1 MFYKAAEHKVII
13 KDTAMDYVE
22 FGYGSRPLIILPG
35 LGDGLRTV
43 HGQAVNL
50 AFYYRKIAPY
60 YRVYIFSRK
69 NKLEEGCTTKDM
81 AEDLWLALEQLRPW
95 NTEKIYLMG
104 ISQGGMIAQ
113 HFAIAHPDIVEKLVL
128 GVTASKQNE
137 ILKNA
142 VTGWMEMAAKGD
154 YRSLMTDTSEKTYS
168 LKTLKKYRPLYPLLC
183 RVGKPED
190 FSRFLIQAESCL
202 THNAYEELS
211 GISCPVLILGGGDD
225 KIVGTDAAPE
235 MAEKIKQCKMKIYE
249 GLGHGAYDETEDFNR
264 QVMDFL
270 NEIALEENV

>member
-1 MFYKAAEHKVII
+1 
-13 KDTAMDYVE
+13 MD
-22 FGYGSRPLIILPG
+22 
-35 LGDGLRTV
+35 GDGGKGRLQVADDR
-43 HGQAVNL
+43 
-50 AFYYRKIAPY
+50 YKRED
-60 YRVYIFSRK
+60 IFP
-69 NKLEEGCTTKDM
+69 E
-81 AEDLWLALEQLRPW
+81 
-95 NTEKIYLMG
+95 NTE
-104 ISQGGMIAQ
+104 
-113 HFAIAHPDIVEKLVL
+113 
-128 GVTASKQNE
+128 
-137 ILKNA
+137 
-142 VTGWMEMAAKGD
+142 
-154 YRSLMTDTSEKTYS
+154 
-168 LKTLKKYRPLYPLLC
+168 KYRPLYPLLC

-270 NEIALEENV
+270 NETALEENV

>member
-81 AEDLWLALEQLRPW
+81 AEELWLALEQLRPW

-113 HFAIAHPDIVEKLVL
+113 HFAIAHPDIVEKLFW
-128 GVTASKQNE
+128 G
-137 ILKNA
+137 
-142 VTGWMEMAAKGD
+142 
-154 YRSLMTDTSEKTYS
+154 
-168 LKTLKKYRPLYPLLC
+168 
-183 RVGKPED
+183 
-190 FSRFLIQAESCL
+190 
-202 THNAYEELS
+202 
-211 GISCPVLILGGGDD
+211 
-225 KIVGTDAAPE
+225 
-235 MAEKIKQCKMKIYE
+235 
-249 GLGHGAYDETEDFNR
+249 
-264 QVMDFL
+264 
-270 NEIALEENV
+270 